1 MITDMSK
8 RGKNVLVLQTVFAFG
23 MPIFLFLFC
32 LSLCDGTGW
41 LFCSCHDVVMLLYR
55 IRYKQ
60 LQLVSNC
67 ARARALRSFVLVNV
81 V

>member
-1 MITDMSK
+1 MFWFYKLSLH
-8 RGKNVLVLQTVFAFG
+8 LVCR
-23 MPIFLFLFC
+23 FLFLFC

-67 ARARALRSFVLVNV
+67 ARARAVRSFVLVNV
-81 V
+81 VSYLVWANRCR